1 MPVRIDPPFRPSAAL
16 LRPHPMP
23 AWRRMALGLS
33 LLVLTAGQASAQS
46 LLEVYEAARSYD
58 ATYLAARALAESA
71 TYKAAQSDALRL
83 PSVGLAAGATRTEL
97 DPPAGPDRS
106 GNNAQVALSAKQP
119 LFNRANASTIDQA
132 SRSLA
137 IAQADLQAAEQ
148 ELIVRVAQTYFDVLA
163 AQDTLST
170 ARANKTAIAEQLAS
184 ARRNFEVGTATI
196 TDTRE
201 AQARFDLAT
210 AQEIAAENELRTRSI
225 ALDQLVGRN
234 GVAPRPLQAP
244 VALPPLASSPVE
256 EWVTLTEEAPT
267 VRKARLAREIAEL
280 ETDKAKAGHLPTV
293 DLVGSLSTARNT
305 GSIPK
310 LQGTAGNSNTAT
322 LGVQLN
328 VPLFAGFAIQNRVK
342 ETLVLEEKSRND
354 LEAARRAVA
363 QGTRQAYFGVQ
374 SGQAQVKALEAAE
387 ASTKLAL
394 EATQLGYRVG
404 VRVNLDVLN
413 AQTQLFST
421 QRDLARARY
430 DVLVGSLRLRQVA
443 GQLQPADLA
452 PINSLLAK

>member
-132 SRSLA
+132 GRSLA

-170 ARANKTAIAEQLAS
+170 ARANKAAIAEQLAS

>member
-132 SRSLA
+132 GRSLA